1 MTGARTGYRPEIDG
15 LRALAVLVVIV
26 NHFSKTLLPSGFL
39 GVDIFF
45 VISGYVITG
54 SLADKH
60 HDSLKTHLLGF
71 MARRMKRLLP
81 ALLFCIVASCAVGF
95 LFIPASYEGFQAE
108 WRSGVAALFGLSNM
122 YLLRRATDY
131 FSSSAE
137 LNLFTHTWSLG
148 VEEQFYLV
156 FPTLAWASGFA
167 QGRPRGSRN
176 FFVLIVLLSAGSL
189 LGYLWLNRSHASAAY
204 FLMPARFW
212 ELGVGCLTFLALQAD
227 CPPLRRL
234 LAVLPPLPIVIA
246 VVALLF
252 TPQTAIQRTTPAL
265 VALTSML
272 IAALA
277 GRPATLA
284 GRLLGWGPIVFVG
297 LASYSI
303 YLWHWPVLCIARWT
317 IGIEP
322 RTIPVLSAIIV
333 LVAVFSYQHVERRLR
348 SATWAPRPGGTLGL
362 GLAAALSCAVLLV
375 LLGLPLKGMLFLGQ
389 DDPSPAPFADSR
401 QDDQVWQGRV
411 VWRSEECV
419 LSRDDQVGRPRAEH
433 FCTFDSSRPSP
444 RRFLVIGDSFSVTEI
459 EMVKILPARGLGSVT
474 VTSCLAASAVPEV
487 ANNSHWKRPN
497 DYYWSAVV
505 PGLLATLRAGDAVL
519 MLNDM
524 ARFAPF
530 ETSLEVDE
538 DRQNLVAGLERLA
551 TKLGDRG
558 IGLIIQSVNSFV
570 RDSQCGPKLA
580 RRQGHEPSGRCHYY
594 TREASQVRKTWL
606 QQTLAAREQSH
617 TNVQVLDLFEVFCP
631 GEVCGFFLDSG
642 IALYRDEYS
651 HPSIE
656 AAVRAQ
662 PVLLD
667 AIAALDRKMAGFAHH
682 VGR

>member
-1 MTGARTGYRPEIDG
+1 
-15 LRALAVLVVIV
+15 
-26 NHFSKTLLPSGFL
+26 
-39 GVDIFF
+39 
-45 VISGYVITG
+45 
-54 SLADKH
+54 
-60 HDSLKTHLLGF
+60 
-71 MARRMKRLLP
+71 
-81 ALLFCIVASCAVGF
+81 
-95 LFIPASYEGFQAE
+95 
-108 WRSGVAALFGLSNM
+108 
-122 YLLRRATDY
+122 
-131 FSSSAE
+131 
-137 LNLFTHTWSLG
+137 
-148 VEEQFYLV
+148 
-156 FPTLAWASGFA
+156 
-167 QGRPRGSRN
+167 
-176 FFVLIVLLSAGSL
+176 
-189 LGYLWLNRSHASAAY
+189 
-204 FLMPARFW
+204 
-212 ELGVGCLTFLALQAD
+212 
-227 CPPLRRL
+227 
-234 LAVLPPLPIVIA
+234 
-246 VVALLF
+246 
-252 TPQTAIQRTTPAL
+252 
-265 VALTSML
+265 
-272 IAALA
+272 
-277 GRPATLA
+277 
-284 GRLLGWGPIVFVG
+284 
-297 LASYSI
+297 
-303 YLWHWPVLCIARWT
+303 
-317 IGIEP
+317 
-322 RTIPVLSAIIV
+322 
-333 LVAVFSYQHVERRLR
+333 
-348 SATWAPRPGGTLGL
+348 
-362 GLAAALSCAVLLV
+362 
-375 LLGLPLKGMLFLGQ
+375 
-389 DDPSPAPFADSR
+389 
-401 QDDQVWQGRV
+401 
-411 VWRSEECV
+411 
-419 LSRDDQVGRPRAEH
+419 
-433 FCTFDSSRPSP
+433 
-444 RRFLVIGDSFSVTEI
+444 VIGDSFSVTEI